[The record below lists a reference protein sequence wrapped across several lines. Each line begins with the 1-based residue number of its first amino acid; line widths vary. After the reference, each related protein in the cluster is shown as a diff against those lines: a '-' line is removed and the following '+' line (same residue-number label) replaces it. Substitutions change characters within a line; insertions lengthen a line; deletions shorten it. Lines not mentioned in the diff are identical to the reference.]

1 MKNEK
6 EQTLIEHLEALR
18 QVLIKSLSMLGV
30 CLVPMFFVAPFV
42 MDWLIKA
49 MMGSNEITLN
59 YFAPME
65 VFMIELKMAL
75 LLDVLICF
83 PFIAREVWRFVLP
96 ALYDHEKRFIR
107 SIVLNSSALFVL
119 GVLFCLFLILPM
131 VIRFSLS
138 FTGDYIK
145 PMLGISNTISLGLML
160 SLVFG
165 VMFQFP
171 LVTYALIKAGLVSF
185 ESMKQKRA
193 YVFVGILILSGIL
206 TPPDIISQLMLT
218 LPTYALFE
226 AGLLMAKPSKKA

>member
-1 MKNEK
+1 MKKEK

-18 QVLIKSLSMLGV
+18 QVLIKSLSALGV
-30 CLVPMFFVAPFV
+30 CLVPMFWVAPFV
-42 MDWLIKA
+42 MDAIINI
-49 MMGSNEITLN
+49 MMGKNNITLN

-75 LLDVLICF
+75 LLDVLVCF
-83 PFIAREVWRFVLP
+83 PYIAHEVWRFVLP
-96 ALYDHEKRFIR
+96 ALYEHEKRFIK
-107 SIVLNSSALFVL
+107 SIVLSSSVLFVL

-145 PMLGISNTISLGLML
+145 PMLGVSNTISLSLML

-171 LVTYALIKAGLVSF
+171 LITYALIKAGIVSF
-185 ESMKQKRA
+185 ESMKQKRP
-193 YVFVGILILSGIL
+193 YVFVLILILSGIL

-226 AGLLMAKPSKKA
+226 VGLLMAKPSKNA